1 MALITGPATHIPGPT
16 PLETARVSSF
26 ATMHQA
32 PMPPWRNDEEAE
44 EYRADPKAFLM
55 ARCMLWLPSVTVFH
69 NWIITATYYMPD
81 YDELGATGVKFYRS
95 DKAHDEALWQGK
107 VGLVVG
113 KGPMAFLDDEH
124 VKFYGQNVEIGDWVQ
139 YDILEGRQFTVD
151 RIHCRRLKDTQIVM
165 RVDDPRLV
173 Y

>member
-1 MALITGPATHIPGPT
+1 MTMLVPPT
-16 PLETARVSSF
+16 APVSSF
-26 ATMHQA
+26 STMHQA
-32 PMPPWRNDEEAE
+32 PMPPWRNEQEAE
-44 EYRADPKAFLM
+44 EYAADPKTFLLE
-55 ARCMLWLPSVTVFH
+55 RCGIWMPHVTVFH
-69 NWIITATYYMPD
+69 NWIITATYYMPPFD
-81 YDELGATGVKFYRS
+81 QLGGIKFYRPEKS
-95 DKAHDEALWQGK
+95 HDEALWQGK

-113 KGPMAFLDDEH
+113 KGPLAFRDDEH

-165 RVDDPRLV
+165 RVEDPRLV

>member
-1 MALITGPATHIPGPT
+1 L
-16 PLETARVSSF
+16 
-26 ATMHQA
+26 
-32 PMPPWRNDEEAE
+32 PP
-44 EYRADPKAFLM
+44 
-55 ARCMLWLPSVTVFH
+55 
-69 NWIITATYYMPD
+69 
-81 YDELGATGVKFYRS
+81 YDELGNSGIKFYRS
-95 DKAHDEALWQGK
+95 DKSHDEALWQGK
-107 VGLVVG
+107 VGLVIG
-113 KGPMAFLDDEH
+113 KGPLAFRDDEH

>member
-1 MALITGPATHIPGPT
+1 MTLVNPSATS
-16 PLETARVSSF
+16 PLSSIS
-26 ATMHQA
+26 TMHQA
-32 PMPPWRNDEEAE
+32 PMPPWRNEDEAE

-55 ARCMLWLPSVTVFH
+55 ERCSIWLPSVTVFH
-69 NWIITATYYMPD
+69 NWIITATYYLPP
-81 YDELGATGVKFYRS
+81 YDELGNSGVKFYRA
-95 DKAHDEALWQGK
+95 DKSHDEALWQGK
-107 VGLVVG
+107 VGLVIG
-113 KGPMAFLDDEH
+113 KGPLAFRDDEH

-165 RVDDPRLV
+165 RVGDPRLV